1 MFNINVLH
9 LIEGARQARGLTV
22 IIDVL
27 RAFSSACYA
36 IDNGAVE
43 IIPVG
48 DIDLAYQLKN
58 DNPDRILMG
67 ERNGK
72 IQPGFD
78 FGNSPSQIES
88 VDFTGKTIIQTTSA
102 GTQGFAAA
110 NRAEAL
116 ISGSFVNADA
126 VVAYIRS
133 KSPDK
138 VSIVCMGNGGVEP
151 NIEDTRCGE
160 YIRDILLGKEVD
172 TENIFKEIRE
182 FPGTQRFY
190 DPSKPWYP
198 EKDVD
203 RCLHKNRFQFVLR
216 AEPYKKGLVSLKS
229 VPVDM

>member
-1 MFNINVLH
+1 MLNINVLH

-22 IIDVL
+22 IIDVF
-27 RAFSSACYA
+27 RAFSTACYA

-48 DIDLAYQLKN
+48 DIDVAYQLKN
-58 DNPDRILMG
+58 DNPDCVLMG

-78 FGNSPSQIES
+78 FGNSPFQIES
-88 VDFTGKTIIQTTSA
+88 IDFTGKTIIQTTSS

-110 NRAEAL
+110 NRVDAL

-133 KSPDK
+133 KSPEQ
-138 VSIVCMGNGGVEP
+138 VSIVCMGNRGVEP

-160 YIRDILLGKEVD
+160 YMRDTLLGKKVD
-172 TENIFKEIRE
+172 IDNIFKEIRE
-182 FPGTQRFY
+182 FPDTQRFY
-190 DPSKPWYP
+190 EPSKPWYP

-216 AEPYKKGLVSLKS
+216 AEPYTNGLVSLKA